1 MLQRA
6 LKAGAK
12 TISTADFYGDGANET
27 LIGVLQHCLPAC
39 LPELSLSCP
48 GSPSCCLMRGVHCRE
63 SHHGH
68 APLQCGDL

>member
-27 LIGVLQHCLPAC
+27 LIGVQQYCLPAC
-39 LPELSLSCP
+39 LPASPKCP
-48 GSPSCCLMRGVHCRE
+48 WNSSNHQ
-63 SHHGH
+63 
-68 APLQCGDL
+68 AAA